1 VAGVERAQATVEY
14 AALVVVA
21 LIAACLLVRFA
32 TPAERIALDIAHAVT
47 ARPRQSRV
55 HPFRSPARRTH
66 RPASHPCL
74 CPLPKPRAG

>member
-1 VAGVERAQATVEY
+1 VERAQATVEY

-47 ARPRQSRV
+47 ARPRPVRA
-55 HPFRSPARRTH
+55 HPSRSPVTRTH
-66 RPASHPCL
+66 GRVSHPCL
-74 CPLPKPRAG
+74 CPLLKPRSG

>member
-1 VAGVERAQATVEY
+1 MERAQATVEY

-47 ARPRQSRV
+47 ARPRPVRTYTS
-55 HPFRSPARRTH
+55 RSPARHKQR
-66 RPASHPCL
+66 RASHPCL
-74 CPLPKPRAG
+74 CPLPKPHSR